1 MLRKSK
7 HKCYEIKM
15 QGERLEGEMKKAKEW
30 KEYTNG
36 KIKERNIAERLEKKK
51 ERNICYL
58 KYCAHS
64 ICYRLL

>member
-1 MLRKSK
+1 MK
-7 HKCYEIKM
+7 IKM
-15 QGERLEGEMKKAKEW
+15 QGESLEGVMKKEKEW

-36 KIKERNIAERLEKKK
+36 KVKEIERLEKKK

-58 KYCAHS
+58 KYCAYS

>member
-7 HKCYEIKM
+7 HKCYEILNAMKS
-15 QGERLEGEMKKAKEW
+15 LEGLMKKEKEW

-36 KIKERNIAERLEKKK
+36 KVKEIERLEKKK

-58 KYCAHS
+58 KYCAYS